1 MISFIV
7 PTMWKDSK
15 RLSNVIEDYKRA
27 NIPDAEFILI
37 DNSHGCYLEPEL
49 TILIPKENL
58 FVNKSWNIGVELAK
72 NDIVCLLNDDI
83 EINFQTIK
91 NNLDVINN
99 LDFGIIG
106 FDANKNLG
114 TEFNT
119 NVDVFEFKEADF
131 GTTLGFGCMMFIRK
145 ENYIKID
152 ERLRIFFGDDIL
164 YWWNKDKND
173 RKIYIIDNLKA
184 LGELSLTS
192 KDYEA
197 ELQVEV
203 HIFDEII
210 RNLQN
215 G

>member
-7 PTMWKDSK
+7 PTMWKDAK
-15 RLSNVIEDYKRA
+15 RLSNTIDDYKRA
-27 NIPDAEFILI
+27 NIPNAEFILI
-37 DNSHGCYLEPEL
+37 DNSHGCYLDPDL

-58 FVNKSWNIGVELAK
+58 YVNKAWNIGVELAK

-91 NNLDVINN
+91 HNLEAINN

-119 NVDVFEFKEADF
+119 NIDVFEFKEAECRY
-131 GTTLGFGCMMFIRK
+131 LGFGCMMFIRK

-152 ERLRIFFGDDIL
+152 ERLQIFFGDELL
-164 YWWNKDKND
+164 YWWNRDKNK
-173 RKIYIIDNLKA
+173 RPIYIIDNLKA

-192 KDYEA
+192 KDY
-197 ELQVEV
+197 
-203 HIFDEII
+203 
-210 RNLQN
+210 
-215 G
+215 

>member
-1 MISFIV
+1 
-7 PTMWKDSK
+7 MWKDSK

-27 NIPDAEFILI
+27 NIPNAEFILI

-72 NDIVCLLNDDI
+72 NNIVCLLNDDI

-91 NNLDVINN
+91 HNLEAINN

-106 FDANKNLG
+106 FDSNRNLG
-114 TEFNT
+114 TDFNT
-119 NVDVFEFKEADF
+119 NIDVFEFKEADCK
-131 GTTLGFGCMMFIRK
+131 TLGFGCMMFIRK

-164 YWWNKDKND
+164 YWWNKDKHG

-192 KDYEA
+192 KDYQD
-197 ELQVEV
+197 ELQVELPY
-203 HIFDEII
+203 FDEVI

>member
-7 PTMWKDSK
+7 PTMWRNSK
-15 RLSNVIEDYKRA
+15 RLFNVFGEFKLA
-27 NIPDAEFILI
+27 NIPNAEFILI
-37 DNSHGCYLEPEL
+37 DNNHGCYLEPEI
-49 TILIPKENL
+49 TILVAKENL
-58 FVNKSWNIGVELAK
+58 FVNKSWNIGVDIAR
-72 NDIVCLLNDDI
+72 NNIVCLLNDDI

-91 NNLDVINN
+91 NNLEAINN

-114 TEFNT
+114 TDFNT
-119 NVDVFEFKEADF
+119 NIDVFDFKEADCR
-131 GTTLGFGCMMFIRK
+131 TLGFGCMMFIRK

-152 ERLRIFFGDDIL
+152 ERLRIFFGDDLL
-164 YWWNKDKND
+164 YWWNKDKHG

-184 LGELSLTS
+184 LGELSATS
-192 KDYEA
+192 KDYES

-203 HIFDEII
+203 HIFDEVI

-215 G
+215 E